1 MLVPSRKVMPSV
13 MSCCWTRSS
22 RRSQT
27 PCFAQR
33 MKSCAASHHGPNSA
47 GMLRHFAPFW
57 CRQKIAEIVR
67 RNSFGGVLPRGRTVR
82 SAAPKPPMPRPS
94 KSHIHAYLPSPKYR
108 YSNQALTGLSTT
120 VAFLTRG
127 SDLLPGGWERMDE
140 RRVDRG
146 DRGALGRIVA
156 GGEGADAPVVH
167 AGTGGGLGGSVSGW
181 AAWGGAAQDGLDARR
196 GGG

>member
-1 MLVPSRKVMPSV
+1 MLVPSRKVIPSA

-47 GMLRHFAPFW
+47 GMLGHFAPFW

-67 RNSFGGVLPRGRTVR
+67 RNSFGGVLPRGRTC
-82 SAAPKPPMPRPS
+82 SISGSQTAQPRPS
-94 KSHIHAYLPSPKYR
+94 KSHIHSYLPSPKYR

-120 VAFLTRG
+120 VAIFMRR
-127 SDLLPGGWERMDE
+127 SDLSRGGRERMDE

-146 DRGALGRIVA
+146 NIGAVGRIVA
-156 GGEGADAPVVH
+156 GGEGGDALLVH
-167 AGTGGGLGGSVSGW
+167 TGTGSGIGGSVS
-181 AAWGGAAQDGLDARR
+181 
-196 GGG
+196 

>member
-1 MLVPSRKVMPSV
+1 MLVPSRKVMPSA

-67 RNSFGGVLPRGRTVR
+67 RNSFGGVLPRGRTCSISGSQTAHAASVKISPPLL
-82 SAAPKPPMPRPS
+82 SAMPQ
-94 KSHIHAYLPSPKYR
+94 I
-108 YSNQALTGLSTT
+108 
-120 VAFLTRG
+120 
-127 SDLLPGGWERMDE
+127 
-140 RRVDRG
+140 
-146 DRGALGRIVA
+146 
-156 GGEGADAPVVH
+156 
-167 AGTGGGLGGSVSGW
+167 SV
-181 AAWGGAAQDGLDARR
+181 Q
-196 GGG
+196 